1 MDWFQ
6 PFKRRSDVSLGV
18 IYLALLNLPREE
30 RFKWENV
37 ILVGIIPDMDTM
49 PKSINSFLS
58 PMVDEMKKLWTGVRL
73 HTSLS
78 VIPLVYRGAIL
89 LAASDIPAARKLC

>member
-1 MDWFQ
+1 VDWFQ